1 MKKLEYV
8 LVGAVAV
15 LLLTAIPMSASGE
28 QVEEN
33 DGNLR
38 AYVSHAVIKINSDS
52 ELQSMASSGSGTV
65 DDPYIIEN
73 YEIDANGGGYAIYIG
88 NTTKY
93 FVIRNLLLYN
103 ASYSSIPYNAGAG
116 VILYNV
122 INGKVENVNSNNN
135 SYGIYV
141 RDSSGNIVNGNTAEN
156 NSNYGIWVV
165 YSDNVNVT
173 YNTCTDN
180 GKSGILLYNS
190 QSNLIEGNTCID
202 NSNGISLWSYSNNTQ
217 IKFNTLSFNSEDGIY
232 MSGPTGNYIN
242 GTLLYKNTFY
252 NNTYGVQTY
261 NVQNMTV
268 RENEGYNNTNY
279 GIYLNTGSSYNT
291 LEKNHMHDN
300 LKSGIYIYTYSTST
314 PSDHNVIMWNN
325 LSFNGGQGLYLDK
338 SSYNDIH
345 NNMFYNNSG
354 YGITIYSSSNYNR
367 VYENSFYFNHGST
380 DIYSSGAVQAA
391 DYGTG
396 NAWNISYEGNFWYD
410 WTTPDNDNNGIVDNP
425 YSIDGSANSED
436 ELPLTTSTA
445 VPELSPGIVLVFVL
459 LAGAMIAVRR
469 KL

>member
-8 LVGAVAV
+8 LVGAIVV
-15 LLLTAIPMSASGE
+15 LLLTAIPISASGAP
-28 QVEEN
+28 VKEN
-33 DGNLR
+33 GENLR

-65 DDPYIIEN
+65 NDPYIIEN

-93 FVIRNLLLYN
+93 FIIRNLLLYN
-103 ASYSSIPYNAGAG
+103 ASYSSIPYNVGAG
-116 VILYNV
+116 VLLYNV
-122 INGKVENVNSNNN
+122 INGKVENVVAKNNSN
-135 SYGIYV
+135 GIYI
-141 RDSSGNIVNGNTAEN
+141 RGGSENIVNGNSVEN
-156 NSNYGIWVV
+156 NSNQGIWVV
-165 YSDNVNVT
+165 YSNNNNIT
-173 YNTCTDN
+173 YNTCTHN
-180 GKSGILLYNS
+180 GKSGILVYTA
-190 QSNLIEGNTCID
+190 QDNLLEGNTCENND
-202 NSNGISLWSYSNNTQ
+202 WGISLWGNSNNTQ
-217 IKFNTLSFNSEDGIY
+217 IKFNTLSFNSENGIY
-232 MSGPTGNYIN
+232 ISGPSDGYLNN
-242 GTLLYKNTFY
+242 TLLYKNTLF
-252 NNTYGVQTY
+252 NNTYGIHTIY
-261 NVQNMTV
+261 TQNMSA

-279 GIYLNTGSSYNT
+279 GIYLDTGSSYNT

-300 LKSGIYIYTYSTST
+300 LKSGIYIYAYSTST

-380 DIYSSGAVQAA
+380 DTYSSGAVQAA

-396 NAWNISYEGNFWYD
+396 NAWNISYEGNYWYD
-410 WTTPDNDNNGIVDNP
+410 WTTPDNNNNGIVDNP

-445 VPELSPGIVLVFVL
+445 VPEISPGIVLVFVL